1 MKDIN
6 NIKTVLTFAEASHR
20 WGLNDSTLRKLVNTN
35 KLQENIDYR
44 KSGKVWLI
52 TKSAMIKLYGEPKNK
67 DME

>member
-52 TKSAMIKLYGEPKNK
+52 TEEAMFKIYGEPIR
-67 DME
+67 E

>member
-6 NIKTVLTFAEASHR
+6 NIKTVLTFAEASYR

-52 TKSAMIKLYGEPKNK
+52 TEEAMFKIYGEQIRN
-67 DME
+67 

>member
-35 KLQENIDYR
+35 KLHENIDYR

-52 TKSAMIKLYGEPKNK
+52 TEEAMLKVYGEPIR
-67 DME
+67 E